1 MICFPHCKINIGLDV
16 VRKRPDGY
24 HDIATV
30 MFPVRGL
37 CDSLEIVV
45 PDGGAEGAELTVSG
59 LGADCPPQE
68 NIVVK
73 ALQLMHEAYGI
84 GGVRMHLHK
93 AIPFGAGLGGGSADG
108 AAALRMLDT
117 LFSVGAGIR
126 RLEALALKL
135 GSDVPFFLHDAPQ
148 LCSGRGEIM
157 QPAGPDLK
165 GCWLVLVKPEVSVST
180 AEAYAGIVP
189 AEPAE
194 PLLKRLARPK
204 ESWRDHVT
212 NAFEATV
219 FGRHPGLATL
229 KQALYDAGA
238 FYASMSGSG
247 SSIYGLFTE
256 RPDRP
261 TDERCWLLPL

>member
-73 ALQLMHEAYGI
+73 AWQLMHEAYGI

-93 AIPFGAGLGGGSADG
+93 AIPFGPDW
-108 AAALRMLDT
+108 AA
-117 LFSVGAGIR
+117 V
-126 RLEALALKL
+126 
-135 GSDVPFFLHDAPQ
+135 
-148 LCSGRGEIM
+148 
-157 QPAGPDLK
+157 
-165 GCWLVLVKPEVSVST
+165 
-180 AEAYAGIVP
+180 
-189 AEPAE
+189 
-194 PLLKRLARPK
+194 
-204 ESWRDHVT
+204 
-212 NAFEATV
+212 
-219 FGRHPGLATL
+219 
-229 KQALYDAGA
+229 
-238 FYASMSGSG
+238 
-247 SSIYGLFTE
+247 
-256 RPDRP
+256 RP
-261 TDERCWLLPL
+261 TVRRHSACSTPSFRWGRASGASKRSP